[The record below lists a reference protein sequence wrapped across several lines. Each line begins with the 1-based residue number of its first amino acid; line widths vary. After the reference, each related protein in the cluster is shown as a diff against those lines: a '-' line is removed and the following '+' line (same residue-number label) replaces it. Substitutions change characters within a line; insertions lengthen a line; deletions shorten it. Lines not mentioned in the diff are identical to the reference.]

1 MQRTEGENTPQT
13 ADTIYSKATK
23 AELSRQFNQAF
34 QHYIK
39 AAELYLHL
47 SRSEGSAEKDKV
59 KWKASA
65 QKALDRAE
73 RIKSFAEKSTAR
85 PKGSPVEDLPAGRDD
100 SEQVRLAPVAINP
113 FASHEIYRVLKKGGD
128 INGLYFPLWD
138 ESSADSDSAESLFAD
153 PDGEPSLSPEQKA
166 VTAIWRRPNLPP
178 PNDSEIPVRILPQD
192 ILQHVVTDCSVCAS
206 ISVCLEHSRRFGT
219 HIAEIP
225 LHHYCA
231 GTTPQAASKLFWTQ
245 NRGRLDFKFL
255 FNGAWR
261 RLPCFAI
268 PGSLDV
274 TFLSHRRPTPIRPSE
289 GHSDVHVDAISNP
302 FLGNAL
308 AEFIGESIHEANG
321 RIRLPRI
328 TSSEQH
334 TCFPTTHVD
343 EYVSA
348 IAGWIPEHIEI
359 RRSDFERERTWER
372 LSTGFAS
379 GQCMVTLGTGPNPVS
394 MDDKIKL
401 LPSHSYAVTDVFD
414 GDDGRMIT
422 FLDSWVCP
430 DAANEEARSKMPTI
444 PWGDALNMFDG
455 IYLSWD
461 PEIWK
466 NNLTFQGMWKRSD
479 PEDVSKQLYLSF
491 TRDDSSTCDHEEVWV
506 LLTRHTADT
515 RKTEAFIA
523 LKVQVEDE
531 LHDRAPAA
539 RQATC
544 TTETYTNSTHI
555 LVRTRLPSN
564 ERSGL
569 VSILASYDDGSATS
583 SPNCTFPVG
592 FTLSAY
598 APASTSIKWL
608 EASTPPPYTSKVHGT
623 ITHKTAGGN
632 CTYGSFLV
640 NPQYRL
646 RILSP
651 KGSKGSGKART
662 NLALVASKDMP
673 VNVVAVWSGGK
684 RVYELSE
691 QDVIA
696 SSGAYTYGSARVTKD
711 MVPGDSTIV
720 VSAFDQQYLGPF
732 TLKVECAFPFD
743 LVPIPQ
749 EGAGMYGITV
759 QGAWDKSCAGG
770 SPGFSTYDRNPKY
783 ELNVPVLTKCII
795 RLQLVHPSATAT
807 RLNLTIYPSAP
818 GSTKQAKHIATSG
831 AYDDSLAG
839 VVVPQTTLSPG
850 KYLVVPST
858 YKPGVE
864 AEFRMLCYFSTAGV
878 GVRIL

>member
-138 ESSADSDSAESLFAD
+138 ESSADRDSAESLFAD

-166 VTAIWRRPNLPP
+166 VSAIWRRPNLPP

-219 HIAEIP
+219 HLKHPYTTTVPIP
-225 LHHYCA
+225 LLKPPVSYSGPRTWVVWISNSCSMARGEEYAQIFPHRAKYAEMCHFSVIDDQLPYDPQK
-231 GTTPQAASKLFWTQ
+231 GTLMCMSTLSPTPSLATLWPSLLEKAYMKLM
-245 NRGRLDFKFL
+245 GGYDF
-255 FNGAWR
+255 
-261 RLPCFAI
+261 
-268 PGSLDV
+268 PGSNSCIDL
-274 TFLSHRRPTPIRPSE
+274 H
-289 GHSDVHVDAISNP
+289 
-302 FLGNAL
+302 
-308 AEFIGESIHEANG
+308 
-321 RIRLPRI
+321 
-328 TSSEQH
+328 
-334 TCFPTTHVD
+334 
-343 EYVSA
+343 A

-379 GQCMVTLGTGPNPVS
+379 GQCMVTLGTGPSPVS

-430 DAANEEARSKMPTI
+430 DAANEEARPKMPTI

-455 IYLSWD
+455 VYLSWD
-461 PEIWK
+461 PEMWK

-491 TRDDSSTCDHEEVWV
+491 TRDHSSTCDPEEIWV

-531 LHDRAPAA
+531 LHDKAPAA

-544 TTETYTNSTHI
+544 ATETYTNSTHI

-569 VSILASYDDGSATS
+569 ISILASYDDGSATS
-583 SPNCTFPVG
+583 SPNCTSPVG

-608 EASTPPPYTSKVHGT
+608 ETSTPPPYTSKVHGT
-623 ITHKTAGGN
+623 VTHKTAGGN
-632 CTYGSFLV
+632 CTYGSFMV

-646 RILSP
+646 SILSP

-662 NLALVASKDMP
+662 NLALIASKDMP